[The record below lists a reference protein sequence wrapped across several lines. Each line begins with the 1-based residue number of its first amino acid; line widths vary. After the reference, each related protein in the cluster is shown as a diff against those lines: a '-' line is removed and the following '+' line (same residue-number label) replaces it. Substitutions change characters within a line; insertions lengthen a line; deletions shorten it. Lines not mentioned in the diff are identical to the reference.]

1 MDPSSRLAA
10 WKMIEELKQG
20 RAMVSDGA
28 AQGGAAGRLGGTD
41 ARAPS
46 AAQIMTTHSMEEA
59 DSLGDRIGIMG
70 AGKLLCLGTSTL
82 LKSTYGNG
90 YRLNISVEDGHLPA
104 VHERVKSELGTC
116 TLMSTENDGEP

>member
-1 MDPSSRLAA
+1 
-10 WKMIEELKQG
+10 
-20 RAMVSDGA
+20 
-28 AQGGAAGRLGGTD
+28 
-41 ARAPS
+41 
-46 AAQIMTTHSMEEA
+46 MTTHSMEEA

-116 TLMSTENDGEP
+116 TLMSTENDGEPGGATVAAAPSTTGGLTPALPQSSAGTSSTRSRTRRSRQCRGR